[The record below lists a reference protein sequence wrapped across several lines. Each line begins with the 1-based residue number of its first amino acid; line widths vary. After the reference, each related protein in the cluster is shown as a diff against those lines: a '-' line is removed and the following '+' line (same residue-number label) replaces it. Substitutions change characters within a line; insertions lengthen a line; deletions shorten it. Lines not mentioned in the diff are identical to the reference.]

1 MDIAT
6 VIGLILAY
14 AMIIFGM
21 RGQVGAFV
29 NLPSLFI
36 VIGGTIGSL
45 FVAFPLSR
53 ILNVTGVIKNAFFVH
68 KATPAQ
74 TIKQLV
80 EFAEQARREGILALE
95 SRSQEVDNEFLQKGI
110 QLAVDGTEP
119 ELIKEILSTEV
130 SFLEQRHDE
139 GAKFF
144 TFGGAIAPAFGMIG
158 TLIGLILMLGQ
169 MSSVETIGPN
179 MAVALITTMYGAIIA
194 NTIFL
199 PIAEKLKTNS
209 QKEILEKE
217 LMLEGIMAI
226 QSGDNPRI
234 VEQKL
239 VAFIEPSIRASAMKE
254 R

>member
-6 VIGLILAY
+6 IIGIITAY
-14 AMIIFGM
+14 SMIFLGM
-21 RGQVGAFV
+21 RGQFGAFV
-29 NLPSLFI
+29 NLPSVFI
-36 VIGGTIGSL
+36 VVGGTIGSL
-45 FVAFPLSR
+45 FMAYPLNKV
-53 ILNVTGVIKNAFFVH
+53 LNVTGVVKNAFFVQ
-68 KATPAQ
+68 KTTPAE

-119 ELIKEILSTEV
+119 ELIKEILTTEV
-130 SFLEQRHDE
+130 NFLEQRHEE
-139 GAKFF
+139 GSKFF
-144 TFGGAIAPAFGMIG
+144 TFGGGIAPAFGMIG
-158 TLIGLILMLGQ
+158 TLMGLILMLGQ

-179 MAVALITTMYGAIIA
+179 MAVALITTMYGSILA

-199 PIAEKLKTNS
+199 PIAEKLKANS

-239 VAFIEPSIRASAMKE
+239 VAFIEPSVRAAAMKD